1 MAKSKLS
8 EIFIRRVDE
17 IAAQLDGA
25 KSAVFFQGLTPYMFR
40 ELAGHPSAV
49 WGLADAIDSNG
60 CLGLDLLAQLK
71 KSAFGCLMNED
82 GPVLLP
88 YEVLIDLRGAV
99 GELYEGNIVV
109 VRNNL
114 FDDMGEYP
122 SPASAEALDEA
133 ARELDG
139 SPKGATADKYYAS
152 VRRVGDGY
160 LTMPVT
166 VDDAISLSYIDLF
179 EVPRTM
185 PQFNASTA
193 GARVVVPGD
202 EYAACRLAL
211 CDGNAQPVSFIVDD
225 QLFEVREQ
233 SERLVTLVHTASLL
247 SALDV
252 PFAIVAQKPQQ
263 ESEVPNG
270 NRLLPI
276 LKRYWGDGADFR
288 ELKIYK
294 DPSRGKEMQLVSQG
308 EIASFAVEQAER
320 AQRGEDGFSN
330 IFVTAPTG
338 AGKSLL
344 FQLPALYL
352 ALEYNLLTLVIE
364 PLKSLMHDQ
373 VAGLK
378 ARGVK
383 DVIALNSDI
392 SYQQRLEGYRKI
404 ADGSVSI
411 VYLAPEL
418 LLESSIDTIL
428 NGRRLGLV
436 VVDEVHTV
444 SSWGREFRPDYWYLG
459 SYLKRLRANGGSFPI
474 FCLTAT
480 AVYGGKDDMVAG
492 TLRDL
497 ELDNCKLYIGSPR
510 RDDIDFDIRCLDKAD
525 HPGLIEDVKRDLAID
540 WICNAVAQND
550 HALVYCPYRTQVA
563 QIVENQP
570 CGSKVLGFHAGYER
584 DYKKYVSEAFS
595 SGQCRVMVATKAFG
609 MGVDISDINAVYH
622 YAPTGNL
629 SDYVQEIGRGARKK
643 GLRAVATVDFF
654 AQDVRYARQLYSL
667 SGFYQWQLKEIMAKL
682 YRMYTSK
689 PVGKR
694 TENMLVSPDS
704 FSYLFARESDRTKK
718 TNLVKS
724 ALMMVARDLEDRFNY
739 PVIIVKPK
747 PSYTTQ
753 YVCISKDQE
762 EYFLRRYGRYVEL
775 LTKGNTRVEKHEGQ
789 GDVQVRDMGGIY
801 CLQASKMWEDRFPN
815 LTFADFKR
823 RLFGGEICSDSDSPA
838 VSCRRIL
845 DIEYRQTFSSVE
857 NKFRKYL
864 DAIKAA
870 LEGLMLEGRFTKDD
884 FAKALRTQLGVKKL
898 PFDVRLLFEA
908 LLRPTSSGYSTLGD
922 MSFKCIVRIA
932 NQKHLVQRNTQY
944 KVNRQHLE
952 SSMRCLSDALPKLA
966 PKEGGSGKHRRL
978 FLDTNGPNVR
988 LSFAE
993 VLQALNLASYEIRGG
1008 ENPEISVWVK
1018 DADKL
1023 KSLSMD
1029 ARYSNQV
1036 LREQDARHDYSAR
1049 VMKRF
1054 FEVKLSNEARWDLIE
1069 DYFLGNDDQV
1079 AAVLGISDV
1088 SALDAGGL
1096 SGREADDFSD
1106 ASPDPASGNSSES
1119 SSIMAGLRA
1128 LREMRNKTT
1137 PLASQ
1142 QKGTL
1147 TGDFSEDNGRSR
1159 SESPRVKIVPP
1170 VAIVDEGDSF
1180 EGCPPFKVWNKVR
1193 GDVTTTD
1200 ALNEATELKREIGRV
1215 GYEAPLYRPTLKVEK
1230 TGDELHPL
1238 LAWEVANVM
1247 LFDAAQVDEFALVQ
1261 GVAGWTAYLLGRGTA
1276 AKELKRMVKI
1286 R

>member
-1 MAKSKLS
+1 MAESKLS

-17 IAAQLDGA
+17 IAAQLDSA
-25 KSAVFFQGLTPYMFR
+25 KSAVFFQGLTPYMLR

-49 WGLADAIDSNG
+49 WGLADAIDTNG
-60 CLGLDLLAQLK
+60 CLGLDSLAQLK
-71 KSAFGCLMNED
+71 KSAFGCLMNEE
-82 GPVLLP
+82 GPVFLP

-99 GELYEGNIVV
+99 GELYEGDILV

-122 SPASAEALDEA
+122 SPASTEALSEA
-133 ARELDG
+133 ARESDG
-139 SPKGATADKYYAS
+139 SSKDAAGKYYAS

-179 EVPRTM
+179 EVPHTM
-185 PQFNASTA
+185 PQFDASTA
-193 GARVVVPGD
+193 GTRVVVPGD

-294 DPSRGKEMQLVSQG
+294 DPSRGKEMQAVSQG

-352 ALEYNLLTLVIE
+352 VLEYNLLTLVIE

-510 RDDIDFDIRCLDKAD
+510 RDDIDFDIRRLDRAD
-525 HPGLIEDVKRDLAID
+525 HSGPIEDVKRDLAID

-550 HALVYCPYRTQVA
+550 HALVYCPYRSQVE
-563 QIVENQP
+563 QIVESQP
-570 CGSKVLGFHAGYER
+570 CGGKVLGFHAGYDS
-584 DYKKYVSEAFS
+584 DYKKYVRETFS
-595 SGQCRVMVATKAFG
+595 SGQCRVMVATNAFG
-609 MGVDISDINAVYH
+609 MGVDINDINAVYH

-629 SDYVQEIGRGARKK
+629 SDYVQEIGRGARKE
-643 GLRAVATVDFF
+643 GLRAVAAVDFF
-654 AQDVRYARQLYSL
+654 AQDVRYARQLHSL
-667 SGFYQWQLKEIMAKL
+667 SGFYQWQLKEVMAKL
-682 YRMYTSK
+682 YGLYASR
-689 PVGKR
+689 PVAKR
-694 TENMLVSPDS
+694 NENLLISPDS
-704 FSYLFARESDRTKK
+704 FSYLFARESDHTKK

-753 YVCISKDQE
+753 YICINKDHE
-762 EYFLRRYGRYVEL
+762 ERFLGQYGRYVEL
-775 LTKGNTRVEKHEGQ
+775 LAKGSTRVEKHEGQ
-789 GDVQVRDMGGIY
+789 SDVQIRDMGGIY

-815 LTFADFKR
+815 LTFDDFKR
-823 RLFGGEICSDSDSPA
+823 RLFGGEICGDKDSPA
-838 VSCRRIL
+838 VSGRRIL
-845 DIEYRQTFSSVE
+845 DVEYRQAFSSVE

-870 LEGLMLEGRFTKDD
+870 LEDLMLEGRFTKDD
-884 FAKALRTQLGVKKL
+884 FAKALRTQLGVTKL
-898 PFDVRLLFEA
+898 PFDARLLFEA
-908 LLRPTSSGYSTLGD
+908 LLRPTSNGYNTLVD
-922 MSFKCIVRIA
+922 MSFKCIVHIA
-932 NQKHLVQRNTQY
+932 SQKHLVQRNAQY
-944 KVNRQHLE
+944 RVSRQHLE

-966 PKEGGSGKHRRL
+966 PKDGGSGKGRRL

-1008 ENPEISVWVK
+1008 ENPEISVRVK
-1018 DADKL
+1018 DAAKL
-1023 KSLSMD
+1023 KSLSMS

-1036 LREQDARHDYSAR
+1036 LREQDARHEYSTR

-1054 FEVKLSNEARWDLIE
+1054 FEVELSNEARWDLIE

-1088 SALDAGGL
+1088 SVIDAEA
-1096 SGREADDFSD
+1096 SFGRETDDFSD
-1106 ASPDPASGNSSES
+1106 LPLGASRGSGFES

-1128 LREMRNKTT
+1128 LREIRNKTT

-1142 QKGTL
+1142 QKAALAG
-1147 TGDFSEDNGRSR
+1147 GSSEDHGRVR
-1159 SESPRVKIVPP
+1159 QEPRHVKIVPP
-1170 VAIVDEGDSF
+1170 ISIVDEGESF

-1193 GDVTTTD
+1193 GDLSTTE
-1200 ALNEATELKREIGRV
+1200 ALNEAMELKREIGRA
-1215 GYEAPLYRPTLKVEK
+1215 GYETPLYRPTLKVEK
-1230 TGDELHPL
+1230 SGDELHPL
-1238 LAWEVANVM
+1238 LAWEDASVM
-1247 LFDAAQVDEFALVQ
+1247 LFDAAQVDEFALAQ
-1261 GVAGWTAYLLGRGTA
+1261 NVAAWTVYLLGRGTA

>member
-1 MAKSKLS
+1 M
-8 EIFIRRVDE
+8 
-17 IAAQLDGA
+17 
-25 KSAVFFQGLTPYMFR
+25 
-40 ELAGHPSAV
+40 
-49 WGLADAIDSNG
+49 
-60 CLGLDLLAQLK
+60 
-71 KSAFGCLMNED
+71 
-82 GPVLLP
+82 
-88 YEVLIDLRGAV
+88 
-99 GELYEGNIVV
+99 
-109 VRNNL
+109 
-114 FDDMGEYP
+114 
-122 SPASAEALDEA
+122 
-133 ARELDG
+133 
-139 SPKGATADKYYAS
+139 
-152 VRRVGDGY
+152 
-160 LTMPVT
+160 
-166 VDDAISLSYIDLF
+166 
-179 EVPRTM
+179 
-185 PQFNASTA
+185 
-193 GARVVVPGD
+193 
-202 EYAACRLAL
+202 
-211 CDGNAQPVSFIVDD
+211 
-225 QLFEVREQ
+225 
-233 SERLVTLVHTASLL
+233 
-247 SALDV
+247 
-252 PFAIVAQKPQQ
+252 
-263 ESEVPNG
+263 
-270 NRLLPI
+270 
-276 LKRYWGDGADFR
+276 
-288 ELKIYK
+288 
-294 DPSRGKEMQLVSQG
+294 
-308 EIASFAVEQAER
+308 
-320 AQRGEDGFSN
+320 
-330 IFVTAPTG
+330 TAPTG

-373 VAGLK
+373 VSGLK

-474 FCLTAT
+474 ICLTAT
-480 AVYGGKDDMVAG
+480 AVYGGKDDMVTG

-497 ELDNCKLYIGSPR
+497 ELDNCRLYIGSPR
-510 RDDIDFDIRCLDKAD
+510 RDDIDFDIRCLDRAD
-525 HPGLIEDVKRDLAID
+525 HSGPIEDVKRDLAID

-550 HALVYCPYRTQVA
+550 HALVYCPYRTQVD

-570 CGSKVLGFHAGYER
+570 CGGKVLGFHAGYDG
-584 DYKKYVSEAFS
+584 DYKKYVDEAFS

-629 SDYVQEIGRGARKK
+629 SDYVQEIGRGARRE
-643 GLRAVATVDFF
+643 GLCAVAAVDFF

-682 YRMYTSK
+682 YRLYASR
-689 PVGKR
+689 PVAKR
-694 TENMLVSPDS
+694 NENMLVSPDS

-753 YVCISKDQE
+753 YICINKDQE
-762 EYFLRRYGRYVEL
+762 ERFLRRYGQYVEL
-775 LTKGNTRVEKHEGQ
+775 LTKGNVRVEKHEGQ

-801 CLQASKMWEDRFPN
+801 CLQASKMWEDKFPD

-838 VSCRRIL
+838 VSGRRIL
-845 DIEYRQTFSSVE
+845 DIEYRQSFCSVE
-857 NKFRKYL
+857 NKFCKYL
-864 DAIKAA
+864 DAIRAA
-870 LEGLMLEGRFTKDD
+870 LEELMLEGRFTKDD
-884 FAKALRTQLGVKKL
+884 FAKALRTQLGVTKL

-908 LLRPTSSGYSTLGD
+908 LLRPTSSGYSALVD

-932 NQKHLVQRNTQY
+932 SQKHLVQRNAQY
-944 KVNRQHLE
+944 KVSRQHLE
-952 SSMRCLSDALPKLA
+952 NSMRCLSDALPKLA
-966 PKEGGSGKHRRL
+966 PKEGGSGKRRRL

-1008 ENPEISVWVK
+1008 ENPEISVRVK
-1018 DADKL
+1018 DAAKL
-1023 KSLSMD
+1023 KSLSTD
-1029 ARYSNQV
+1029 VHYSNQV

-1049 VMKRF
+1049 VMKCF
-1054 FEVKLSNEARWDLIE
+1054 FEAKLSNEARWDLIE
-1069 DYFLGNDDQV
+1069 DYFLGNDDRV

-1088 SALDAGGL
+1088 SAIDAED
-1096 SGREADDFSD
+1096 SFGRETDDFSD
-1106 ASPDPASGNSSES
+1106 LLLGTSPGSSSES
-1119 SSIMAGLRA
+1119 SSTMAGLRA
-1128 LREMRNKTT
+1128 LREMRNKTA

-1142 QKGTL
+1142 QKGTHA
-1147 TGDFSEDNGRSR
+1147 GGSSEDHGRVR
-1159 SESPRVKIVPP
+1159 QEPRHVKIVPP
-1170 VAIVDEGDSF
+1170 ISIVDEGESF

-1193 GDVTTTD
+1193 GDLSTTE
-1200 ALNEATELKREIGRV
+1200 ALNEAMELKREIGRA
-1215 GYEAPLYRPTLKVEK
+1215 GYETPLYRPTLKVEK
-1230 TGDELHPL
+1230 SGDELHPL
-1238 LAWEVANVM
+1238 LAWEDASVM
-1247 LFDAAQVDEFALVQ
+1247 LFDAAQVDEFALAQ
-1261 GVAGWTAYLLGRGTA
+1261 NVAAWTVYLLGRGTA

>member
-1 MAKSKLS
+1 MAESKFS
-8 EIFIRRVDE
+8 DIFIRRVDE
-17 IAAQLDGA
+17 IAAQLSSA
-25 KSAVFFQGLTPYMFR
+25 RSAVFFQGLTPYMLR
-40 ELAGHPSAV
+40 ELVRHPSAV
-49 WGLADAIDSNG
+49 WGLAEAIDSNG
-60 CLGLDLLAQLK
+60 CLGLDSIAQLK
-71 KSAFGCLMNED
+71 KSAFGCLMNEG
-82 GPVLLP
+82 GPVFLP
-88 YEVLIDLRGAV
+88 YEVLIDLRGAI
-99 GELYEGNIVV
+99 GELYEGDIVV

-114 FDDMGEYP
+114 FDDIGEYP
-122 SPASAEALDEA
+122 SPVSAEALGET
-133 ARELDG
+133 AREADG
-139 SPKGATADKYYAS
+139 SSKSAAAGKYYAS

-166 VDDAISLSYIDLF
+166 VDDVIALSYIDLF
-179 EVPRTM
+179 EVPHAA
-185 PQFNASTA
+185 PQFDASVT
-193 GARVVVPGD
+193 GAQVAVSGD
-202 EYAACRLAL
+202 EYAVYRLAL
-211 CDGNAQPVSFIVDD
+211 CDGNAQPASFIVDD
-225 QLFEVREQ
+225 RLFEVREK
-233 SERLVTLVHTASLL
+233 SERLVTLVHTAALL
-247 SALDV
+247 SKLGV
-252 PFAIVAQKPQQ
+252 SFAVVARKPPQ

-276 LKRYWGDGADFR
+276 LKRYWGDSADFR

-294 DPSRGKEMQLVSQG
+294 DPSRGKEMQIVSQG

-428 NGRRLGLV
+428 NGRRLGMV

-459 SYLKRLRANGGSFPI
+459 SYLKRLRTNGGSFPI

-510 RDDIDFDIRCLDKAD
+510 RDDIDFDIRCLNRAD
-525 HPGLIEDVKRDLAID
+525 HPGPIEDVKRELVID
-540 WICNAVAQND
+540 WICSEVAQNN
-550 HALVYCPYRTQVA
+550 HALVYCPYKSQVD

-570 CGSKVLGFHAGYER
+570 CGGKVLGFHAGYDK
-584 DYKKYVSEAFS
+584 DYKKYVNDAFA

-609 MGVDISDINAVYH
+609 MGVDIRDINAVYH

-629 SDYVQEIGRGARKK
+629 SDYVQEIGRGAREE
-643 GLRAVATVDFF
+643 GLRAVAAVDFF
-654 AQDVRYARQLYSL
+654 SQDMRYVRQLYSL

-682 YRMYTSK
+682 YRLYTSR

-694 TENMLVSPDS
+694 NENMLVSPDS
-704 FSYLFARESDRTKK
+704 FSYLFARESDRTKR

-753 YVCISKDQE
+753 YICICKDQE
-762 EYFLRRYGRYVEL
+762 ESFLRRYGRYVEL
-775 LTKGNTRVEKHEGQ
+775 LAKGNTRVEKHEGQ

-815 LTFADFKR
+815 LTFDDFKR
-823 RLFGGEICSDSDSPA
+823 RLFGGEICGDNGSPA
-838 VSCRRIL
+838 VSGRRIL
-845 DIEYRQTFSSVE
+845 DIEYRQAFSSVE

-864 DAIKAA
+864 DAIRAA
-870 LEGLMLEGRFTKDD
+870 LEDLMLEGRFTKDD
-884 FAKALRTQLGVKKL
+884 FAKALRAHLGVTKL

-908 LLRPTSSGYSTLGD
+908 LLRPTSNGYNTLVD

-932 NQKHLVQRNTQY
+932 NQKHLVQHNTQY
-944 KVNRQHLE
+944 KVSRQHIE

-1008 ENPEISVWVK
+1008 ENPEISVWIK
-1018 DADKL
+1018 DAGKL

-1036 LREQDARHDYSAR
+1036 LREQDARHEYSAR

-1054 FEVKLSNEARWDLIE
+1054 FEAELSNETRWDLIE

-1079 AAVLGISDV
+1079 AAVLGISEV
-1088 SALDAGGL
+1088 SALDAEGPF
-1096 SGREADDFSD
+1096 GREADDFSD
-1106 ASPDPASGNSSES
+1106 ASSGSASGLSFES
-1119 SSIMAGLRA
+1119 SSIMAGMRA

-1142 QKGTL
+1142 QKGATAE
-1147 TGDFSEDNGRSR
+1147 DSSEGNGRVR
-1159 SESPRVKIVPP
+1159 PESPRVKMVPP

-1200 ALNEATELKREIGRV
+1200 ALNEATRLKKEIGRV
-1215 GYEAPLYRPTLKVEK
+1215 GYEAPLYRPILKVEK

-1238 LAWEVANVM
+1238 LAWEVACVM
-1247 LFDAAQVDEFALVQ
+1247 LFDAAQVDEFALAQ

-1276 AKELKRMVKI
+1276 AKELKQLVKT

>member
-1 MAKSKLS
+1 MAESKLS
-8 EIFIRRVDE
+8 EIFIHRVDE
-17 IAAQLDGA
+17 IATQLGST
-25 KSAVFFQGLTPYMFR
+25 KSAVFFQGLTPYMLR
-40 ELAGHPSAV
+40 ELAGHSSAV
-49 WGLADAIDSNG
+49 WGLVDAIDSNG
-60 CLGLDLLAQLK
+60 CLDLDSVARLK
-71 KSAFGCLMNED
+71 KSAFGCLMNEE
-82 GPVLLP
+82 GPVFLP
-88 YEVLIDLRGAV
+88 YEVLIDLRGAI
-99 GELYEGNIVV
+99 GELYEGDIVV

-114 FDDMGEYP
+114 FDDLGEYP
-122 SPASAEALDEA
+122 SPVLVEALSA
-133 ARELDG
+133 AACELDG
-139 SPKGATADKYYAS
+139 SPEGTTAGKYYAS
-152 VRRVGDGY
+152 VRQVGDDY

-166 VDDAISLSYIDLF
+166 VDDVISLSYIDLF
-179 EVPRTM
+179 EVPHAM
-185 PQFNASTA
+185 PQFDASAA
-193 GARVVVPGD
+193 GAQVAVPGD
-202 EYAACRLAL
+202 EYAAYRLAL
-211 CDGNAQPVSFIVDD
+211 CDGDAQPVSFIVDD
-225 QLFEVREQ
+225 QLFEAREQ

-252 PFAIVAQKPQQ
+252 PFAVVAQKPQQ
-263 ESEVPNG
+263 ESEAPNG

-276 LKRYWGDGADFR
+276 LKRYWGDDADFR

-294 DPSRGKEMQLVSQG
+294 DPSKGKEMQIVSQG
-308 EIASFAVEQAER
+308 EIASFAVEQAVR

-383 DVIALNSDI
+383 GVIALNSDI

-459 SYLKRLRANGGSFPI
+459 SYLKRLRTNGGLFPI

-510 RDDIDFDIRCLDKAD
+510 RDDIDFDIRCLNRED
-525 HPGLIEDVKRDLAID
+525 HPGPIEDVKRELVID
-540 WICNAVAQND
+540 WICNEVAQND
-550 HALVYCPYRTQVA
+550 HALVYCPYKSQVD

-570 CGSKVLGFHAGYER
+570 CGGKVLGFHAGYDR
-584 DYKKYVSEAFS
+584 DYKKYVSDAFS

-609 MGVDISDINAVYH
+609 MGVDIRDINAVYH

-629 SDYVQEIGRGARKK
+629 SDYVQEIGRGAREE
-643 GLRAVATVDFF
+643 GLRAVAAVDFF
-654 AQDVRYARQLYSL
+654 AQDMRYVRQLYSL

-682 YRMYTSK
+682 YRLYASR

-694 TENMLVSPDS
+694 NENMLVSPDS
-704 FSYLFARESDRTKK
+704 FSYLFARESDRTKR

-753 YVCISKDQE
+753 YICINKNQE
-762 EYFLRRYGRYVEL
+762 EPFLRRYGRYVEL
-775 LTKGNTRVEKHEGQ
+775 LAKGNTRVEKHEGQ

-815 LTFADFKR
+815 LTFDDFKR
-823 RLFGGEICSDSDSPA
+823 RLFGGEICGDNDSPA
-838 VSCRRIL
+838 VSGRRIL
-845 DIEYRQTFSSVE
+845 DIEYRQAFSSVE
-857 NKFRKYL
+857 NKFHKYL
-864 DAIKAA
+864 DAIRAA
-870 LEGLMLEGRFTKDD
+870 LEDLMLEGRFTKDD
-884 FAKALRTQLGVKKL
+884 FAKALRARLGVTKL

-908 LLRPTSSGYSTLGD
+908 LLRPTSNGCNTLVD
-922 MSFKCIVRIA
+922 ISFKCIVRIA
-932 NQKHLVQRNTQY
+932 NQKHLVQHNTQY
-944 KVNRQHLE
+944 KVSRQHLE
-952 SSMRCLSDALPKLA
+952 SSMRSLSDALPKLV

-993 VLQALNLASYEIRGG
+993 VLQALSLASYEIRGG
-1008 ENPEISVWVK
+1008 ENPEISVWIK
-1018 DADKL
+1018 DAGKL
-1023 KSLSMD
+1023 KSLSTD

-1054 FEVKLSNEARWDLIE
+1054 FEAELSNEARWDLIE

-1079 AAVLGISDV
+1079 AAILGISDV
-1088 SALDAGGL
+1088 SAIDAEGPF
-1096 SGREADDFSD
+1096 GREADGFSD
-1106 ASPDPASGNSSES
+1106 LSSGPASGSNSGS
-1119 SSIMAGLRA
+1119 SSIIAGMRA
-1128 LREMRNKTT
+1128 LREMRNKTM

-1142 QKGTL
+1142 QEDVTE
-1147 TGDFSEDNGRSR
+1147 GDSPEGHGRVR
-1159 SESPRVKIVPP
+1159 QESPRLKYVPP
-1170 VAIVDEGDSF
+1170 ISIIDEGNSF

-1215 GYEAPLYRPTLKVEK
+1215 GFETPLYCPTLKIEK

-1238 LAWEVANVM
+1238 LAWEVASVM
-1247 LFDAAQVDEFALVQ
+1247 LFDAAQVDEFALAQ
-1261 GVAGWTAYLLGRGTA
+1261 GVAGWTAYLLGRGAA
-1276 AKELKRMVKI
+1276 AKELKQLVRT

>member
-1 MAKSKLS
+1 MAESKLS

-17 IAAQLDGA
+17 IAAQLDSA
-25 KSAVFFQGLTPYMFR
+25 KSAVFFQGLTPYMLR
-40 ELAGHPSAV
+40 ELARHPSAV

-60 CLGLDLLAQLK
+60 CLGLDSLAQLK
-71 KSAFGCLMNED
+71 KSAFGCLMNEE
-82 GPVLLP
+82 GPVFLP
-88 YEVLIDLRGAV
+88 YEVLTDLRGAV
-99 GELYEGNIVV
+99 GELYEGDILV

-122 SPASAEALDEA
+122 SPVSAEALSEA
-133 ARELDG
+133 ARDSDG
-139 SPKGATADKYYAS
+139 SSMGAAAGKYYAS
-152 VRRVGDGY
+152 VRQVGDGY

-166 VDDAISLSYIDLF
+166 VDDVISLSYIDLF
-179 EVPRTM
+179 EVPQSM
-185 PQFNASTA
+185 PQSDTPVA
-193 GARVVVPGD
+193 GTQVAVPSD
-202 EYAACRLAL
+202 EYAAYRLTL
-211 CDGNAQPVSFIVDD
+211 CDGDAQQVSFIVDD
-225 QLFEVREQ
+225 RLFEAREQ
-233 SERLVTLVHTASLL
+233 PERLVTLVHTASLL
-247 SALDV
+247 SELGV
-252 PFAIVAQKPQQ
+252 SFAVVSQKQRQ
-263 ESEVPNG
+263 ESEVLDG

-294 DPSRGKEMQLVSQG
+294 DPSRGKEMQIISQG

-320 AQRGEDGFSN
+320 AQRGDDGYSN

-352 ALEYNLLTLVIE
+352 ALEYNLLTVVIE
-364 PLKSLMHDQ
+364 PLKTLMHDQ

-383 DVIALNSDI
+383 GVVALNSDI
-392 SYQQRLEGYRKI
+392 TYQQRLEGYRKI

-428 NGRRLGLV
+428 NGRRLGMV

-459 SYLKRLRANGGSFPI
+459 SYLKRLRTNGGSFPI

-480 AVYGGKDDMVAG
+480 AVYGGKDDIVAG

-510 RDDIDFDIRCLDKAD
+510 RDDIDFDIRCLDRAD
-525 HPGLIEDVKRDLAID
+525 HSGPIEDVKRDLAID

-550 HALVYCPYRTQVA
+550 HALVYCPYRTQVD
-563 QIVENQP
+563 QIVEHQP
-570 CGSKVLGFHAGYER
+570 CGGKVLGFHAGYDG
-584 DYKKYVSEAFS
+584 DYKNYVDEAFS

-629 SDYVQEIGRGARKK
+629 SDYVQEIGRGARRE
-643 GLRAVATVDFF
+643 GLRAAAAVDFF

-682 YRMYTSK
+682 YRLYASR
-689 PVGKR
+689 PVAKR
-694 TENMLVSPDS
+694 NENMLVSPDS

-753 YVCISKDQE
+753 YICINKDQE
-762 EYFLRRYGRYVEL
+762 ERFLRRYGQYVEL
-775 LTKGNTRVEKHEGQ
+775 LTKGNVRVEKHEGQ

-815 LTFADFKR
+815 LTFDDFKR
-823 RLFGGEICSDSDSPA
+823 RLFGGEICGDSDSPA
-838 VSCRRIL
+838 VSGRRIL
-845 DIEYRQTFSSVE
+845 DVEYRQIFSSVE

-864 DAIKAA
+864 DAIRAA
-870 LEGLMLEGRFTKDD
+870 LEDLMLEGRFTKDD
-884 FAKALRTQLGVKKL
+884 FAKALRTQLGVTRL

-908 LLRPTSSGYSTLGD
+908 LLRPTSNGYNTLDD

-932 NQKHLVQRNTQY
+932 SQKHLAQRNAQY
-944 KVNRQHLE
+944 KVSRQHLE

-966 PKEGGSGKHRRL
+966 PKEGGSGKRRRL

-1008 ENPEISVWVK
+1008 ENPEISVRVK
-1018 DADKL
+1018 DAAKL
-1023 KSLSMD
+1023 KSLSTD
-1029 ARYSNQV
+1029 AHYSNQV

-1049 VMKRF
+1049 VMKCF
-1054 FEVKLSNEARWDLIE
+1054 FEAKLSNEARWDLIE
-1069 DYFLGNDDQV
+1069 DYFLGNDDRV

-1088 SALDAGGL
+1088 SAIDAED
-1096 SGREADDFSD
+1096 SFGRETDDFSD
-1106 ASPDPASGNSSES
+1106 LLLGTSPGSSSES

-1128 LREMRNKTT
+1128 LREMRNKTA

-1142 QKGTL
+1142 QKGTHA
-1147 TGDFSEDNGRSR
+1147 GGSSEDHGRVRQGSQ
-1159 SESPRVKIVPP
+1159 RVNYVPP
-1170 VAIVDEGDSF
+1170 VSIVDEGESF

-1200 ALNEATELKREIGRV
+1200 ALNEAMELKREIGRV
-1215 GYEAPLYRPTLKVEK
+1215 GYEAPLYRPILKVEK
-1230 TGDELHPL
+1230 SGDELHPL
-1238 LAWEVANVM
+1238 LVWEDASVM
-1247 LFDAAQVDEFALVQ
+1247 LFDASQVDEFALAQ
-1261 GVAGWTAYLLGRGTA
+1261 GVAAWTVYLLGRGTA
-1276 AKELKRMVKI
+1276 VKELKRMVKI

>member
-1 MAKSKLS
+1 MAESKLS
-8 EIFIRRVDE
+8 EVFTHRLDE
-17 IAAQLDGA
+17 IAARLGDA
-25 KSAVFFQGLTPYMFR
+25 KSAVFFQGLTPFMLR

-49 WGLADAIDSNG
+49 WGLADAIDTNG
-60 CLGLDLLAQLK
+60 YLGLDSFAQLK

-82 GPVLLP
+82 GPVFLP

-99 GELYEGNIVV
+99 GELYEGDILV

-122 SPASAEALDEA
+122 SPVSTEALSEA
-133 ARELDG
+133 ARESDG
-139 SPKGATADKYYAS
+139 SSKDAAGKYYAS
-152 VRRVGDGY
+152 VRQVGDGY

-166 VDDAISLSYIDLF
+166 LDDVISLSYIDLF
-179 EVPRTM
+179 EAPHSM
-185 PQFNASTA
+185 PQFDVPAA
-193 GARVVVPGD
+193 GAQVAVPSD
-202 EYAACRLAL
+202 EYAAYRLAL
-211 CDGNAQPVSFIVDD
+211 CDGDVQQVSFIVDD
-225 QLFEVREQ
+225 RLFEAREQ
-233 SERLVTLVHTASLL
+233 PERLVTLVHAASLL
-247 SALDV
+247 SELGV
-252 PFAIVAQKPQQ
+252 SFAIVAQKPRQ
-263 ESEVPNG
+263 ESEVPSG

-288 ELKIYK
+288 ELRIYK
-294 DPSRGKEMQLVSQG
+294 DPSRCKEMLNISQG

-320 AQRGEDGFSN
+320 AQRGDDGFSN
-330 IFVTAPTG
+330 LFVTAPTG

-352 ALEYNLLTLVIE
+352 ASEYNLLTLVIE

-373 VAGLK
+373 VVGLK

-418 LLESSIDTIL
+418 LLESSIETIL
-428 NGRRLGLV
+428 NGRRLGMV

-459 SYLKRLRANGGSFPI
+459 SYLKRLRANGKLFPI

-510 RDDIDFDIRCLDKAD
+510 RDDIDFDIRRLDRAD
-525 HPGLIEDVKRDLAID
+525 HSGPIEDVKRDLAID

-550 HALVYCPYRTQVA
+550 HALVYCPYRSQVE
-563 QIVENQP
+563 QIVESQP
-570 CGSKVLGFHAGYER
+570 CGGKVLGFHAGYDS
-584 DYKKYVSEAFS
+584 DYKKYVRETFS
-595 SGQCRVMVATKAFG
+595 SGQCRVMVATNAFG
-609 MGVDISDINAVYH
+609 MGVDINDINAVYH

-629 SDYVQEIGRGARKK
+629 SDYVQEIGRGARKE
-643 GLRAVATVDFF
+643 GLRAVAAVDFF
-654 AQDVRYARQLYSL
+654 AQDVRYARQLHSL
-667 SGFYQWQLKEIMAKL
+667 SGFYQWQLKEVMAKL
-682 YRMYTSK
+682 YGLYASR
-689 PVGKR
+689 PVAKR
-694 TENMLVSPDS
+694 NENLLISPDS

-753 YVCISKDQE
+753 YICINKDHE
-762 EYFLRRYGRYVEL
+762 ERFLGQYGRYVEL
-775 LTKGNTRVEKHEGQ
+775 LAKGNTRVEKHEGQ
-789 GDVQVRDMGGIY
+789 SDVQIRDMGGIY

-815 LTFADFKR
+815 LTFDDFKR
-823 RLFGGEICSDSDSPA
+823 RLFGGEICGDKDSPA
-838 VSCRRIL
+838 VSGRRIL
-845 DIEYRQTFSSVE
+845 DVEYRQAFSSVE

-870 LEGLMLEGRFTKDD
+870 LEDLMLEGRFTKDD
-884 FAKALRTQLGVKKL
+884 FAKALRTQLGVTKL
-898 PFDVRLLFEA
+898 PFDARLLFEA
-908 LLRPTSSGYSTLGD
+908 LLRPTSNGYNTLVD
-922 MSFKCIVRIA
+922 MSFKCIVHIA
-932 NQKHLVQRNTQY
+932 SKKHLVQRNAQY
-944 KVNRQHLE
+944 RVSRQHLE

-966 PKEGGSGKHRRL
+966 PKDGGSGKGRRL
-978 FLDTNGPNVR
+978 FLDANGPNVR

-1008 ENPEISVWVK
+1008 ENPEISVRVK
-1018 DADKL
+1018 DAAKL
-1023 KSLSMD
+1023 KSLSMS

-1036 LREQDARHDYSAR
+1036 LREQDARHEYSTR

-1054 FEVKLSNEARWDLIE
+1054 FEVELSNEARWDLIE

-1088 SALDAGGL
+1088 SVIDAEA
-1096 SGREADDFSD
+1096 SFGRETDDFSD
-1106 ASPDPASGNSSES
+1106 LPLGASRGSGFES

-1142 QKGTL
+1142 QKAALAG
-1147 TGDFSEDNGRSR
+1147 GSSEDHGRVR
-1159 SESPRVKIVPP
+1159 QEPRHVKIVPP
-1170 VAIVDEGDSF
+1170 ISIVDEGESF

-1193 GDVTTTD
+1193 GDLSTTE
-1200 ALNEATELKREIGRV
+1200 ALNEAMELKREIGRA
-1215 GYEAPLYRPTLKVEK
+1215 GYETPLYRPTLKVEK
-1230 TGDELHPL
+1230 SGDELHPL
-1238 LAWEVANVM
+1238 LAWEDASVM
-1247 LFDAAQVDEFALVQ
+1247 LFDAAQVDEFALAQ
-1261 GVAGWTAYLLGRGTA
+1261 NVAAWTVYLLGRGTA